1 MGPIPSDIES
11 PLPEYI
17 AKSTFNVN
25 DDESLQWGT
34 VESQLI
40 RPKSRGSGI
49 MAPNFITER
58 EGYLRLTE
66 EEYHAVKV
74 KNTSSQ
80 RGAWQLLEYGES
92 REG

>member
-1 MGPIPSDIES
+1 
-11 PLPEYI
+11 
-17 AKSTFNVN
+17 
-25 DDESLQWGT
+25 
-34 VESQLI
+34 
-40 RPKSRGSGI
+40 

-58 EGYLRLTE
+58 EGYLWLTE

-74 KNTSSQ
+74 KNPSSQ